1 MGITKLMHIKERS
14 KGRMN
19 QGMINAIYYITN
31 PEKTD
36 NKTLIGGNCGV
47 NEEKIIKQFMDT
59 KAAFDKFDGRQA
71 YHYVISFNPEENVSA
86 QLCYDIISDF
96 VEEYLNNEH
105 DVVFAVHTDKEH
117 MHGHIIFNSVNAVTG
132 KKYRYEE

>member
-36 NKTLIGGNCGV
+36 NTNTSVFEKT
-47 NEEKIIKQFMDT
+47 K
-59 KAAFDKFDGRQA
+59 
-71 YHYVISFNPEENVSA
+71 
-86 QLCYDIISDF
+86 
-96 VEEYLNNEH
+96 VE
-105 DVVFAVHTDKEH
+105 
-117 MHGHIIFNSVNAVTG
+117 I
-132 KKYRYEE
+132 